1 MRSGAASVAVN
12 MRNRST
18 VTAALALA
26 AATILTIAACG
37 TSVTGSAQP
46 NQAAA
51 VSAESETSQTSG
63 TSRSAQTSARTTQ
76 DLSVPTELP
85 TDLSDLT
92 AELSALQSVLP
103 SDLSIP
109 SELTDLS
116 IPSNLG
122 LDSSCLTV
130 ALAYASVGLAL
141 LPALGGTGTFD
152 ATQLQ
157 SAVTS
162 LSSEVPSELSGD
174 VQALAEVAQE
184 ANGKSLIDV
193 STLLDSDKYTTATK
207 HIEDWVSTNCG
218 G

>member
-1 MRSGAASVAVN
+1 

-63 TSRSAQTSARTTQ
+63 TSRSAQNSARTTQ

>member
-1 MRSGAASVAVN
+1 

-37 TSVTGSAQP
+37 SSVTGSAQP

-51 VSAESETSQTSG
+51 ASAESETSQTSE
-63 TSRSAQTSARTTQ
+63 TAERTTE

-92 AELSALQSVLP
+92 ADLSALQSVLP

-122 LDSSCLTV
+122 LDSPCLTV

-141 LPALGGTGTFD
+141 LPALGGTGNFD

-162 LSSEVPSELSGD
+162 LAEEVPSELAGD

-207 HIEDWVSTNCG
+207 HIEDWLSANCG

>member
-1 MRSGAASVAVN
+1 M
-12 MRNRST
+12 MNRST

-37 TSVTGSAQP
+37 SSVTGSAQP

-51 VSAESETSQTSG
+51 ASAESETSQTPE
-63 TSRSAQTSARTTQ
+63 TSARTTE

-92 AELSALQSVLP
+92 ADLSALQSLLP
-103 SDLSIP
+103 SDLAIP

-122 LDSSCLTV
+122 LDSPCLTV

-141 LPALGGTGTFD
+141 LPALGGTGNFD

-162 LSSEVPSELSGD
+162 LAEEVPSELAGD

-184 ANGKSLIDV
+184 ANGKSFTDV
-193 STLLDSDKYTTATK
+193 IALTESEKYTTATK
-207 HIEDWVSTNCG
+207 HIEDWTSTNCG

>member
-1 MRSGAASVAVN
+1 

-37 TSVTGSAQP
+37 SSVTGSAQP

-51 VSAESETSQTSG
+51 ASAESETSQTPE
-63 TSRSAQTSARTTQ
+63 TSARTTE

-92 AELSALQSVLP
+92 ADLSALQSVLP

-122 LDSSCLTV
+122 LDSPCLTV
-130 ALAYASVGLAL
+130 VLAFGSVNLAL
-141 LPALGGTGTFD
+141 LPALGGTGNFD

-162 LSSEVPSELSGD
+162 LAEEVPSELAGD

-184 ANGKSLIDV
+184 ANGKSFTDV
-193 STLLDSDKYTTATK
+193 IALTESEKYTTATK
-207 HIEDWVSTNCG
+207 HIEDWTSTNCG

>member
-1 MRSGAASVAVN
+1 

-37 TSVTGSAQP
+37 SSVTGSAQP

-51 VSAESETSQTSG
+51 ASAESETSQTPE
-63 TSRSAQTSARTTQ
+63 TSARTTE

-92 AELSALQSVLP
+92 ADLSALQSVLP

-122 LDSSCLTV
+122 LDSPCLTV

-141 LPALGGTGTFD
+141 LPALGGTGNFD

-162 LSSEVPSELSGD
+162 LAEEVPSELAGD

-184 ANGKSLIDV
+184 ANGKSLVEV
-193 STLLDSDKYTTATK
+193 SELLDSEKYTTATK
-207 HIEDWVSTNCG
+207 HIEDWTTANCG

>member
-1 MRSGAASVAVN
+1 

-37 TSVTGSAQP
+37 SSVTGSAQP

-51 VSAESETSQTSG
+51 ASAESETSQTPE
-63 TSRSAQTSARTTQ
+63 TSERTTA
-76 DLSVPTELP
+76 DLSVPTGLP

-92 AELSALQSVLP
+92 ADLSALQSVLP

-122 LDSSCLTV
+122 LDSPCLTV
-130 ALAYASVGLAL
+130 VLAFGSVNLAL
-141 LPALGGTGTFD
+141 LPALGGTGNFD

-162 LSSEVPSELSGD
+162 LAEEVPSELAGD

-207 HIEDWVSTNCG
+207 HIGDWVSTNCG

>member
-1 MRSGAASVAVN
+1 

-37 TSVTGSAQP
+37 SSVTGSAQP

-51 VSAESETSQTSG
+51 ASAESETSQTPE
-63 TSRSAQTSARTTQ
+63 TSARPTE

-92 AELSALQSVLP
+92 ADLSALQSLLP
-103 SDLSIP
+103 SDLAIP

-122 LDSSCLTV
+122 LDSPCLTV

-141 LPALGGTGTFD
+141 LPALGGTGNFD

-162 LSSEVPSELSGD
+162 LAEEVPSELAGD

-184 ANGKSLIDV
+184 ANGKSFTDV
-193 STLLDSDKYTTATK
+193 IALTESEKYTTATK
-207 HIEDWVSTNCG
+207 HIEDWTSTNCG

>member
-1 MRSGAASVAVN
+1 

-37 TSVTGSAQP
+37 SSVTGSAQP

-51 VSAESETSQTSG
+51 ASAESETSQTPE
-63 TSRSAQTSARTTQ
+63 TSARTTE

-92 AELSALQSVLP
+92 ADLSALQSVLP

-122 LDSSCLTV
+122 LDSPCLTV

-141 LPALGGTGTFD
+141 LPALGGTGNFD

-162 LSSEVPSELSGD
+162 LAEEVPSELAGD

-184 ANGKSLIDV
+184 ANGKSFTDV
-193 STLLDSDKYTTATK
+193 IALTESEKYTTATK
-207 HIEDWVSTNCG
+207 HIEDWTSTNCG

>member
-1 MRSGAASVAVN
+1 

-37 TSVTGSAQP
+37 SSVTGSAQP

-51 VSAESETSQTSG
+51 ASAESETSQTSE
-63 TSRSAQTSARTTQ
+63 TSERTTE
-76 DLSVPTELP
+76 DLSVPSELP

-92 AELSALQSVLP
+92 ADLSALQSVLP

-122 LDSSCLTV
+122 LDSPCLTV

-141 LPALGGTGTFD
+141 LPALGGTGNFD

-162 LSSEVPSELSGD
+162 LAEEVPSELAGD

-184 ANGKSLIDV
+184 ANGKSFTDV
-193 STLLDSDKYTTATK
+193 IALTESEKYTTATK
-207 HIEDWVSTNCG
+207 HIEDWTSTNCG

>member
-1 MRSGAASVAVN
+1 
-12 MRNRST
+12 MRNGST

-37 TSVTGSAQP
+37 TSVTGSPQP
-46 NQAAA
+46 NQSA
-51 VSAESETSQTSG
+51 VASVESETSPTSV
-63 TSRSAQTSARTTQ
+63 TLERTRE
-76 DLSVPTELP
+76 DLTVP
-85 TDLSDLT
+85 TDLSQLT
-92 AELSALQSVLP
+92 ADLSALQSALP

-109 SELTDLS
+109 SDLSDLS

-122 LDSSCLTV
+122 LDSPCLTV

-141 LPALGGTGTFD
+141 LPALGGTGAFD

-157 SAVTS
+157 SAITT
-162 LSSEVPSELSGD
+162 LATDVPPELAGD

-207 HIEDWVSTNCG
+207 HIEDWMTANCG

>member
-1 MRSGAASVAVN
+1 

-37 TSVTGSAQP
+37 SSITGSAQP
-46 NQAAA
+46 NQSAAA
-51 VSAESETSQTSG
+51 SAESVTSETSERTSE
-63 TSRSAQTSARTTQ
+63 
-76 DLSVPTELP
+76 DLTIPTEFP
-85 TDLSDLT
+85 TDLSQLSAD
-92 AELSALQSVLP
+92 LSALQSALP

-109 SELTDLS
+109 SDLGLPSDLS

-122 LDSSCLTV
+122 LDSPCLTV

-157 SAVTS
+157 SAITS
-162 LSSEVPSELSGD
+162 LAAEVPPELAGD

-184 ANGKSLIDV
+184 ANGKSFTDV
-193 STLLDSDKYTTATK
+193 IALTESEKFTTATK
-207 HIEDWVSTNCG
+207 HIEDWTTANCG

>member
-1 MRSGAASVAVN
+1 

-37 TSVTGSAQP
+37 SSVTGSAQP

-51 VSAESETSQTSG
+51 VSAESETSRTSE
-63 TSRSAQTSARTTQ
+63 TSERTSE

-92 AELSALQSVLP
+92 ADLSALQSVLP

-109 SELTDLS
+109 SDLTDLS

-122 LDSSCLTV
+122 LDSPCLTV
-130 ALAYASVGLAL
+130 ALTYASVGLAL
-141 LPALGGTGTFD
+141 LPALGGTGNFD

-162 LSSEVPSELSGD
+162 LGKEVPSELAGD
-174 VQALAEVAQE
+174 VQALAEIAQE

>member
-1 MRSGAASVAVN
+1 

-37 TSVTGSAQP
+37 SSVTGSAQP

-51 VSAESETSQTSG
+51 ASAESETSQTPE
-63 TSRSAQTSARTTQ
+63 TSARTTE

-92 AELSALQSVLP
+92 ADLSALQSLLP
-103 SDLSIP
+103 SDLAIP

-122 LDSSCLTV
+122 LDSPCLTV

-141 LPALGGTGTFD
+141 LPALGGTGNFD

-162 LSSEVPSELSGD
+162 LAEEVPSELAGD

-184 ANGKSLIDV
+184 ANGKSFTDV
-193 STLLDSDKYTTATK
+193 IALTESEKYTTATK

>member
-1 MRSGAASVAVN
+1 

-37 TSVTGSAQP
+37 SSVTGSAQP

-51 VSAESETSQTSG
+51 ASAESETSQTPE
-63 TSRSAQTSARTTQ
+63 TSARTTE

-92 AELSALQSVLP
+92 ADLSALQSLLP
-103 SDLSIP
+103 SDLAIP

-122 LDSSCLTV
+122 LDSPCLTV

-141 LPALGGTGTFD
+141 LPALGGTGNFD

-162 LSSEVPSELSGD
+162 LAEEVPSELAGD

-184 ANGKSLIDV
+184 ANGKSFTDV
-193 STLLDSDKYTTATK
+193 IALTESEKYTTATK
-207 HIEDWVSTNCG
+207 HIEDWTSTNCG

>member
-1 MRSGAASVAVN
+1 

-63 TSRSAQTSARTTQ
+63 TSRSAQNSARTTQ
-76 DLSVPTELP
+76 DLSVPT
-85 TDLSDLT
+85 DLSDQT

>member
-1 MRSGAASVAVN
+1 

-37 TSVTGSAQP
+37 SSITGSAQP
-46 NQAAA
+46 NQSAAA
-51 VSAESETSQTSG
+51 SAESVTSETSERTSE
-63 TSRSAQTSARTTQ
+63 
-76 DLSVPTELP
+76 DLTIPTEFP
-85 TDLSDLT
+85 TDLSQLSQLSAD
-92 AELSALQSVLP
+92 LSALQSALP

-109 SELTDLS
+109 SDLGLPSDLS

-122 LDSSCLTV
+122 LDSPCLTV

-157 SAVTS
+157 SAITS
-162 LSSEVPSELSGD
+162 LAAEVPPELAGD

-184 ANGKSLIDV
+184 ANGKSFTDV
-193 STLLDSDKYTTATK
+193 IALTESEKFTTATK
-207 HIEDWVSTNCG
+207 HIEDWTTANCG

>member
-1 MRSGAASVAVN
+1 

-37 TSVTGSAQP
+37 SSVTGSAQA

-51 VSAESETSQTSG
+51 ASAEQQTSETSRTSE
-63 TSRSAQTSARTTQ
+63 TSERTTE

-92 AELSALQSVLP
+92 ADLSALQSVLP

-109 SELTDLS
+109 SDLSDLS

-141 LPALGGTGTFD
+141 LPALGGTGSFD

-162 LSSEVPSELSGD
+162 LASEVPSELSGD

-184 ANGKSLIDV
+184 ANGKSLVDV

>member
-1 MRSGAASVAVN
+1 

-37 TSVTGSAQP
+37 SSVTGSAQP

-51 VSAESETSQTSG
+51 ASAESETSQTPE
-63 TSRSAQTSARTTQ
+63 TSARTTE

-92 AELSALQSVLP
+92 ADLSALQSLLP
-103 SDLSIP
+103 SDLAIP

-122 LDSSCLTV
+122 LDSPCLTV

-141 LPALGGTGTFD
+141 LPALGGTGNFD

-162 LSSEVPSELSGD
+162 LAEEVPSELAGD

-184 ANGKSLIDV
+184 ADGKSLIDV

>member
-1 MRSGAASVAVN
+1 

-152 ATQLQ
+152 AKQLQ

>member
-1 MRSGAASVAVN
+1 

-37 TSVTGSAQP
+37 SSVPGSAQP

-51 VSAESETSQTSG
+51 ASAESETSQTSE
-63 TSRSAQTSARTTQ
+63 TSERTTE
-76 DLSVPTELP
+76 DLSVPTQLP

-92 AELSALQSVLP
+92 ADLSALQSVLP

-122 LDSSCLTV
+122 LDSPCLTV

-141 LPALGGTGTFD
+141 LPALGGTGNFD

-162 LSSEVPSELSGD
+162 LAEEVPSELAGD

-207 HIEDWVSTNCG
+207 HIEDWVSANCG

>member
-1 MRSGAASVAVN
+1 

-37 TSVTGSAQP
+37 SSVTGSAQP

-51 VSAESETSQTSG
+51 ASAESETSQTPE
-63 TSRSAQTSARTTQ
+63 TSARTTE

-92 AELSALQSVLP
+92 ADLSALQSVLP

-122 LDSSCLTV
+122 LDSPCLTV

-141 LPALGGTGTFD
+141 LPALGGTGNFD

-162 LSSEVPSELSGD
+162 LAEEVPSELAGD

-184 ANGKSLIDV
+184 ANGKSFTDV
-193 STLLDSDKYTTATK
+193 IALTESEKYTTATK
-207 HIEDWVSTNCG
+207 HIEDWTSTNWG

>member
-1 MRSGAASVAVN
+1 

-37 TSVTGSAQP
+37 SSVTGSAQP

-51 VSAESETSQTSG
+51 ASAESETSQTSK
-63 TSRSAQTSARTTQ
+63 TSERTTE

-92 AELSALQSVLP
+92 ADLSALQSLLP
-103 SDLSIP
+103 SDLAIP

-122 LDSSCLTV
+122 LDSPCLTV

-141 LPALGGTGTFD
+141 LPALGGTGNFD

-162 LSSEVPSELSGD
+162 LAEEVPSELAGD

-184 ANGKSLIDV
+184 ANGKSFTDV
-193 STLLDSDKYTTATK
+193 IALTESEKYTTATK
-207 HIEDWVSTNCG
+207 HIEDWTSTNCG

>member
-1 MRSGAASVAVN
+1 

-37 TSVTGSAQP
+37 SSVTGSAQP

-51 VSAESETSQTSG
+51 ASAESETSQTPE
-63 TSRSAQTSARTTQ
+63 TSARTTE
-76 DLSVPTELP
+76 DLSLPTELP

-92 AELSALQSVLP
+92 ADLSALQSVLP

-122 LDSSCLTV
+122 LDSPCLTV

-141 LPALGGTGTFD
+141 LPALGGTGNFD

-162 LSSEVPSELSGD
+162 LAEEVPSELAGD

-184 ANGKSLIDV
+184 ANGKSFTDV
-193 STLLDSDKYTTATK
+193 IALTESEKYTTATK
-207 HIEDWVSTNCG
+207 HIEDWTSTNCG

>member
-1 MRSGAASVAVN
+1 

-37 TSVTGSAQP
+37 SSITGSAQP
-46 NQAAA
+46 NQSAAA
-51 VSAESETSQTSG
+51 SAESVTSETSETSER
-63 TSRSAQTSARTTQ
+63 TSE
-76 DLSVPTELP
+76 DLTIPTEFP
-85 TDLSDLT
+85 TDLSQLS
-92 AELSALQSVLP
+92 AELSALQSALP

-109 SELTDLS
+109 SDLGLPSDLS

-122 LDSSCLTV
+122 LDSPCLTV

-157 SAVTS
+157 SAITS
-162 LSSEVPSELSGD
+162 LAAEVPPELAGD

-184 ANGKSLIDV
+184 ANGKSLVEV
-193 STLLDSDKYTTATK
+193 SELLDSEKYTTATK
-207 HIEDWVSTNCG
+207 HIEDWTTANCG